1 LFDIAAALP
10 DVMTFTAASRHHS
23 GLFFLLFCLFTAH
36 CCMRR
41 YSFIINFGADQG
53 KMNPDQFFTVMR
65 SHIAVFRMQ
74 SSIPADRRPLQKSES
89 GFNATLFV
97 LLKSFQV
104 PCHVAQ
110 TPY

>member
-41 YSFIINFGADQG
+41 YSFIINFGTDQG
-53 KMNPDQFFTVMR
+53 QDEP
-65 SHIAVFRMQ
+65 
-74 SSIPADRRPLQKSES
+74 
-89 GFNATLFV
+89 
-97 LLKSFQV
+97 
-104 PCHVAQ
+104 
-110 TPY
+110 